1 MTNKLKKV
9 GKKAF
14 SMSVV
19 VMTIAWSIGVAA
31 LVPAGV
37 SAAECPA
44 LAAGDLFKVPDN
56 TAVYLLNSDME
67 RMYFPNAEVY
77 KTWYADYSGINV
89 IPNTCVDAYPAPT
102 AAPYGV
108 NYRPGSR
115 LVKVQISPSVYVVEP
130 GNTKSRIGSEAVAVA
145 LYGADWGTKVRD
157 VSDVFWPNYANNGT
171 ELTEA
176 TLHNGMLVKKAGTTT
191 VYEMVDGMLKMVDG
205 TLGVATS
212 GDVQTVSAAIFDAA
226 AMSSTNVT
234 VPSLTEDPTQGAT
247 TGGVDVTVG
256 DLTVSLSANTP
267 VSSYVAMGAYN
278 AEFAK
283 FSFKATSGDVVVSQV
298 VLKRDGLGGDA
309 DLTTVRLFDGAV
321 QVGSDQTINTNTHEI
336 TFKNLNW
343 TVASGS
349 TKTLTVKAD
358 TGTSLTTTNDYISLI
373 SVVADGTVGG
383 SALPISGNAMQFH
396 NVTVGVVDV
405 NALTTP
411 AASNMISGA
420 TNQEVACF
428 NFDTNTAEGFYL
440 HTLTLSNNGTVANGE
455 LSNFVLRE
463 GSTVVGSNTATFGSN
478 GKVTLDMTASPYFID
493 KDKSKDL
500 CLSVDIAS
508 GIKDSLNK
516 TIIVQIA
523 ESKDVVLMGDLSK
536 TQVLPTI
543 DDTADAGT
551 DSDTF
556 TAQTS
561 ATMTI
566 TQGTLTVAN
575 NIATN
580 PVAVALVDGVEHNKL
595 AAYKF
600 TAGSTEGAR
609 ITRLRLTV
617 SDTTVTSADLSNFE
631 LYTYDETTATET
643 LVSGS
648 ASISGGYVTF
658 EDNNGLLDVA
668 KSKNAIV
675 HVYADVNTSASYTN
689 AVLFVGSTNSD
700 LIVKAKGLAS
710 GDFLTATDI
719 TLSSVVAANGIIFT
733 NSSNGTL
740 AVSVNQDTPAS
751 TSIAKGASDVDFA
764 HTKLY
769 ASSEDLSISSI
780 TVRAYTDADTSAY
793 TAATTGDFTNLR
805 LYDITDSANP
815 VMIGSAVATPNS
827 GVATFSSNIT
837 VAKDASKI
845 LKVVADVPTDTTADY
860 LRFVIAST
868 TTDLTVTGV
877 SSGASVLD
885 PDITGSS
892 VGKIM
897 TVAAPSVAVSWSVTP
912 PAQSIV
918 TSAQNAHVATLNL
931 TAGAYEDVKVTSIKV
946 SVDDATTPTTTS
958 AASTNFSSLKLK
970 NSAGTTQYGITKNLT
985 DGTPDYVTFDGIT
998 NLTVPKGQTIHLYL
1012 YANVDGASGD
1022 WYFGTTATTD
1032 VSGTGSVSG
1041 STADVTGTGNSTAQ
1055 TITSSATLAL
1065 TQDSSTGATQ
1075 LVAVGASG
1083 TGTEVEML
1091 TVNAEAQYE
1100 DVEVTKLLVYYLAP
1114 TGDNASGAFANS
1126 GVKLYKK
1133 TNGGAEVL
1141 VGSSSFVPGT
1151 GVTSTATFN
1160 IAAGNLVLG
1169 KDDTNTLIV
1178 KALFNGVSTGATA
1191 ANSPLVQIGDGDSS
1205 VANTVFLTAKGVS
1218 SGATLADASINSG
1231 TTLNITGNDRIIYK
1245 SFPTITHVPFTAA
1258 ETVLINGIENDIFK
1272 FKVKADAK
1280 GSVSMKQLAFNVD
1293 IVDNRGTTNDGQATS
1308 FKLYRG
1314 TTDISANLVI
1324 LAGTVNA
1331 NGAGLGEELESGTN
1345 VITTGTAKLVY
1356 VTWLGTN
1363 EETVPAE
1370 TEYTYTMKATLSG
1383 FGTDADDDYIRV
1395 RMANTQATSGELS
1408 VTDNPYYLMA
1418 SSTATSILVLT
1429 SSTNTATSSVASIIW
1444 SDRSAS
1450 GHSAASGTDGSTP
1463 ASTGDW
1469 FNGYYVVNTPTNYSM
1484 LIR

>member
-37 SAAECPA
+37 SAAACPT
-44 LAAGDLFKVPDN
+44 LAAGDLFKVADN

-130 GNTKSRIGSEAVAVA
+130 GNTKARIGSEAVATA
-145 LYGADWGTKVRD
+145 LYGADWATKVRD

-171 ELTEA
+171 ELTESA
-176 TLHNGMLVKKAGTTT
+176 IHNGMLVKKTGTTA
-191 VYEMVDGMLKMVDG
+191 VYEMLEGTLKLVDG

-226 AMSSTNVT
+226 VKSSTTVT

-247 TGGVDVTVG
+247 TGGVVVTGG

-358 TGTSLTTTNDYISLI
+358 TGTSLTTTNDYISLV

-405 NALTTP
+405 DALTNP
-411 AASNMISGA
+411 AASNMISGS
-420 TNQEVACF
+420 TDQQVACF

-440 HTLTLSNNGTVANGE
+440 HSLTLSNNGTAANGDV
-455 LSNFVLRE
+455 SNFVLRE
-463 GSTVVGSNTATFGSN
+463 GSTIIGSNTATFGSN
-478 GKVTLDMTASPYFID
+478 GKVTIDMTASPYFID
-493 KDKSKDL
+493 KSKTKDL
-500 CLSVDIAS
+500 CVSVDIAS
-508 GIKDSLNK
+508 GIKASLTK

-543 DDTADAGT
+543 DDAA
-551 DSDTF
+551 TF

-575 NIATN
+575 NTATN

-658 EDNNGLLDVA
+658 EDNNGLFDIA
-668 KSKNAIV
+668 KSKNVIV

-689 AVLFVGSTNSD
+689 ASVFIGSTNSD
-700 LIVKAKGLAS
+700 LIIKAKGLDS
-710 GDFLTATDI
+710 GDFLTATDVS
-719 TLSSVVAANGIIFT
+719 LSSVAAVNSILFT
-733 NSSNGTL
+733 NSTNGTL
-740 AVSVNQDTPAS
+740 TVSANQDTPAA
-751 TSIAKGASDVDFA
+751 TSVAKGASDVDFA
-764 HTKLY
+764 HAKLY
-769 ASSEDLSISSI
+769 AASEDLSITSV
-780 TVRAYTDADTSAY
+780 TVRAFSD
-793 TAATTGDFTNLR
+793 ATTATFVAPTTTDFLNAR
-805 LYDITDSANP
+805 LYDITDAANP
-815 VMIGSAVATPNS
+815 VMLGSAVATPAS
-827 GVATFSSNIT
+827 GVATFSTNLV
-837 VAKDASKI
+837 VAKEAYKV
-845 LKVVADVPTDTTADY
+845 LKVVADIPTDSEAEY
-860 LRFVIAST
+860 LRFVFAST

-877 SSGASVLD
+877 SSGATVSST
-885 PDITGSS
+885 DISGSA
-892 VGKIM
+892 VGQIM
-897 TVAAPSVAVSWSVTP
+897 AVASPSVSVSWGVTP

-946 SVDDATTPTTTS
+946 R
-958 AASTNFSSLKLK
+958 ASTSTALTDTSTSTVAFSSLNLK
-970 NSAGTTQYGITKNLT
+970 NIAGTTQYGITKNLT
-985 DGTPDYVTFDGIT
+985 DGGASAVDYVTFDGIT
-998 NLTVPKGQTIHLYL
+998 NLTVPKGQTVQLYL
-1012 YANVDGASGD
+1012 YANVDGDSGT
-1022 WYFGTTATTD
+1022 WYFGTTAT
-1032 VSGTGSVSG
+1032 
-1041 STADVTGTGNSTAQ
+1041 ADVTGSGATSGNSATITGTGVSTAQ
-1055 TITSSATLAL
+1055 SITSSATLAL

-1091 TVNAEAQYE
+1091 SVDADVLYE
-1100 DVEVTKLLVYYLAP
+1100 DVDLTKLLVYYVGP
-1114 TGDNASGAFANS
+1114 TGDDASGVFANN

-1141 VGSSSFVPGT
+1141 VGSTSFVPT
-1151 GVTSTATFN
+1151 SSNATSTATFN
-1160 IAAGNLVLG
+1160 IASGNLRLG

-1178 KALFNGVSTGATA
+1178 KVLFNGVSTGATA
-1191 ANSPLVQIGDGDSS
+1191 ANSPMIQIGNGS
-1205 VANTVFLTAKGVS
+1205 VADTTIVEAKGVS
-1218 SGATLADASINSG
+1218 SGSTLAAGSING
-1231 TTLNITGNDRIIYK
+1231 ANTLNITGNDRILYK
-1245 SFPTITHVPFTAA
+1245 SFPTITHVTPAS
-1258 ETVLINGIENDIFK
+1258 TVLVNGVENDIFS
-1272 FKVKADAK
+1272 FKVKADAN
-1280 GSVSMKQLAFNVD
+1280 GSVSVKQLVFNVD

-1314 TTDISANLVI
+1314 TTDISGNLNI
-1324 LAGTVNA
+1324 FSGSLNLGGTDAAAV
-1331 NGAGLGEELESGTN
+1331 GEELESGTS
-1345 VITTGTAKLVY
+1345 VVTTGTAKVVY
-1356 VTWLGTN
+1356 ATWEGTN
-1363 EETVPAE
+1363 EETIPAG
-1370 TEYTYTMKATLSG
+1370 TEYTYTLKATLSG

-1395 RMANTQATSGELS
+1395 RLANNQATSGELS
-1408 VTDNPYYLMA
+1408 ITTDPYYLMN
-1418 SSTATSILVLT
+1418 STTVDQILVLT
-1429 SSTNTATSSVASIIW
+1429 DSVGINTSTAVDSILW

-1450 GHSAASGTDGSTP
+1450 GHSGASSTGVTP
-1463 ASTGDW
+1463 SSTGDW
-1469 FNGYYVVNTPTNYSM
+1469 FNGYYVENTPTNYSM

>member
-37 SAAECPA
+37 SAAACPT
-44 LAAGDLFKVPDN
+44 LAAGDLFKVADN
-56 TAVYLLNSDME
+56 TAVYLLNADME

-130 GNTKSRIGSEAVAVA
+130 GNTKARIGSEAVAAA
-145 LYGADWGTKVRD
+145 LYGANWATEVRD
-157 VSDVFWPNYANNGT
+157 VSDVFWPNYANNGA
-171 ELTEA
+171 ELTESVI
-176 TLHNGMLVKKAGTTT
+176 HNGMLVRKAGTTT

-212 GDVQTVSAAIFDAA
+212 GDVQEVSAAIFDAA
-226 AMSSTNVT
+226 SLSSTTVT
-234 VPSLTEDPTQGAT
+234 VPSLTEDPTQGAS
-247 TGGVDVTVG
+247 TGGVVVTGG

-267 VSSYVAMGAYN
+267 VSSYIAKGAYN

-283 FSFKATSGDVVVSQV
+283 FSFKAVSGDVVVSQV
-298 VLKRDGLGGDA
+298 VLKRDGFGADA
-309 DLTTVRLFDGAV
+309 DLTTVRLFDGAT
-321 QVGSDQTINTNTHEI
+321 QVGSDQSINTVTHEI

-343 TVASGS
+343 TIASGV

-358 TGTSLTTTNDYISLI
+358 TSINASGTNDYISLV
-373 SVVADGTVGG
+373 SVTADGTVGG
-383 SALPISGNAMQFH
+383 SALPISGNSMQYH
-396 NVTVGVVDV
+396 SVTVGVIDVD
-405 NALTTP
+405 ALTSP

-428 NFDTNTAEGFYL
+428 NFDTNPNEGFYVHSL
-440 HTLTLSNNGTVANGE
+440 TLTNNGTVANGE
-455 LSNFVLRE
+455 ISNFVLRD
-463 GSTVVGSNTATFGSN
+463 GSTIVGSNSASFGSN
-478 GKVTLDMTASPYFID
+478 GKVTIDMTASPYFID
-493 KDKSKDL
+493 KSKTKDL

-508 GIKDSLNK
+508 GIKDALGK
-516 TIIVQIA
+516 TIVVQIA
-523 ESKDVVLMGDLSK
+523 ESKDVVLVGDLSK
-536 TQVLPTI
+536 TQVLPRI
-543 DDTADAGT
+543 DNDLV
-551 DSDTF
+551 F

-580 PVAVALVDGVEHNKL
+580 PVATALVDGVTHNKL

-658 EDNNGLLDVA
+658 EDNNGLFDIA
-668 KSKNAIV
+668 TSKNAVV

-689 AVLFVGSTNSD
+689 AVLFIGSTNSD

-710 GDFLTATDI
+710 GDFLTATDVS
-719 TLSSVVAANGIIFT
+719 LSSVAAVNGIVFT
-733 NSSNGTL
+733 NSTNGTL
-740 AVSVNQDTPAS
+740 TVSLNQDSPAA
-751 TSIAKGASDVDFA
+751 TSVAKGATDVDFA
-764 HTKLY
+764 HAKFY
-769 ASSEDLSISSI
+769 ASSENLSISSI
-780 TVRAYTDADTSAY
+780 TVRAYAENDLTSFTIPTTTDYLNA
-793 TAATTGDFTNLR
+793 R
-805 LYDITDSANP
+805 LYDITDALNP
-815 VMIGSAVATPNS
+815 VMVGSAIATPNS
-827 GVATFSSNIT
+827 GVTTFSTNLT
-837 VAKDASKI
+837 VAKDAYKV
-845 LKVVADVPTDTTADY
+845 LKVVADVPTDSEAPY
-860 LRFVIAST
+860 LRFVFAST
-868 TTDLTVTGV
+868 TTDLTVSGV
-877 SSGASVLD
+877 SSGATVSST
-885 PDITGSS
+885 DITGSA
-892 VGKIM
+892 VGKVM
-897 TVAAPSVAVSWSVTP
+897 TVATPSVSVSWAVTP

-946 SVDDATTPTTTS
+946 R
-958 AASTNFSSLKLK
+958 ASTSTALTDTSTSTDAFTSLKLMSS
-970 NSAGTTQYGITKNLT
+970 NGTTQYGITKNLT
-985 DGTPDYVTFDGIT
+985 DGGASAVDYVTFDGIT
-998 NLTVPKGQTIHLYL
+998 NLTVPKGQTIQLYL
-1012 YANVDGASGD
+1012 YANVDGTSGS

-1041 STADVTGTGNSTAQ
+1041 NSATITGTGVSTAQ
-1055 TITSSATLAL
+1055 TITGSATVTF
-1065 TQDSSTGATQ
+1065 TQDASTGATQ

-1091 TVNAEAQYE
+1091 TVDADVLYE
-1100 DVEVTKLLVYYLAP
+1100 DVDLTKLLVYYVGP
-1114 TGDNASGAFANS
+1114 TGDDASGAFLDN

-1141 VGSSSFVPGT
+1141 VGSTSFVPT
-1151 GVTSTATFN
+1151 TSNATSTATFN
-1160 IAAGNLVLG
+1160 IAAGNLRLG
-1169 KDDTNTLIV
+1169 KDDTNTLVIKV
-1178 KALFNGVSTGATA
+1178 LFNGVSTGAAA
-1191 ANSPLVQIGDGDSS
+1191 ANSPLIQIGNGS
-1205 VANTVFLTAKGVS
+1205 VADTTIVEAKGVS
-1218 SGATLADASINSG
+1218 SGSTLAVGAINGAS
-1231 TTLNITGNDRIIYK
+1231 TLNITGNDRVLYK
-1245 SFPTITHVPFTAA
+1245 SFPTITHVTPAS
-1258 ETVLINGIENDIFK
+1258 TVLVNGVENDIFS
-1272 FKVKADAK
+1272 FKVKADAN
-1280 GSVSMKQLAFNVD
+1280 GSVSIKQLALNVD

-1314 TTDISANLVI
+1314 TTDISGNLNI
-1324 LAGTVNA
+1324 FSGSLNDGGSNA
-1331 NGAGLGEELESGTN
+1331 AAVGEELESGTN
-1345 VITTGTAKLVY
+1345 VVTTGTAKLVY
-1356 VTWLGTN
+1356 VTWEGTN
-1363 EETVPAE
+1363 EETVPAGS
-1370 TEYTYTMKATLSG
+1370 EYTYTLKATLSG

-1395 RMANTQATSGELS
+1395 RLANGQATSGELS
-1408 VTDNPYYLMA
+1408 IVNNPYYLMT
-1418 SSTATSILVLT
+1418 STSVDQILVLADSVGINT
-1429 SSTNTATSSVASIIW
+1429 STAVDSILW

-1450 GHSAASGTDGSTP
+1450 GHSAASSTGVTP
-1463 ASTGDW
+1463 SSTGDW